1 MYKIINFPTLS
12 STNKY
17 LKENYSLYDEYTVIN
32 TNKQTH
38 GKGRMQR
45 TWISNTEDDLTFS
58 ILLKPNFDS
67 TKIAQISLIAGASVC
82 KVINKYIQCSI
93 KWPNDIIVND
103 KKIAGILVEAVTTD
117 KVEAV
122 VVGIGLNVNSTMF
135 DSNLIMKASSLK
147 LEMKTENKL
156 DKERILTEIIDGFI
170 DIYQLFLKKND
181 YYLQIIK
188 HNNYL
193 KNKEVYVNNEQVK
206 VLDINAKGNLVIEKN
221 NTIQELFFG
230 EVTLEKIYKEVK

>member
-1 MYKIINFPTLS
+1 MYKIINFPTLP

-17 LKENYSLYDEYTVIN
+17 LKENYSLYEEFTVIN
-32 TNKQTH
+32 TNEQTQ

-67 TKIAQISLIAGASVC
+67 SKIAQISLIAGASLC
-82 KVINKYIQCSI
+82 NVINKYIKCSI
-93 KWPNDIIVND
+93 KWPNDIIIND
-103 KKIAGILVEAVTTD
+103 KKIAGILVEAVTTE
-117 KVEAV
+117 KIEAV
-122 VVGIGLNVNSTMF
+122 VVGIGLNVNSTIF
-135 DSNLIMKASSLK
+135 NSNLIMKASSLK
-147 LEMKTENKL
+147 LEMKIKDKL
-156 DKERILTEIIDGFI
+156 DKEKILKEIIEEFI
-170 DIYQLFLKKND
+170 DLYHMFINNNN

-188 HNNYL
+188 QNNYL

-206 VLDINAKGNLVIEKN
+206 VLDINEQGNLVIIKN